1 MTVQELINQLNMIED
16 KNMIVVISSGSN
28 YSATSSPDETLN
40 SVFDDNSDLK
50 VILKGDGI
58 QVE

>member
-1 MTVQELINQLNMIED
+1 MIED
-16 KNMIVVISSGSN
+16 KNMIVIISSGSD
-28 YSATSSPDETLN
+28 YSTTSSPDETLN
-40 SVFDDNSDLK
+40 SVFDDNSDLI